1 MSKIKIQVQNSN
13 GQNTYE
19 YEHNYGAK
27 DFFDDSKSTSST
39 PSLDDYLKEY

>member
-1 MSKIKIQVQNSN
+1 MSKIKIRIENDD
-13 GQNTYE
+13 GQKNYE

-39 PSLDDYLKEY
+39 SSLDDYLKEY

>member
-1 MSKIKIQVQNSN
+1 MSKIKIQIQNDDGLN
-13 GQNTYE
+13 DYE

-39 PSLDDYLKEY
+39 SSLDDYLKEY

>member
-1 MSKIKIQVQNSN
+1 MSKIKIQIQNDD
-13 GQNTYE
+13 GQKDYE

-27 DFFDDSKSTSST
+27 DFFDDSKLTSST

>member
-1 MSKIKIQVQNSN
+1 MSKIKIRIQNDDEQKN
-13 GQNTYE
+13 YE

-27 DFFDDSKSTSST
+27 DFFDDLTSPSST